1 MWIVGYCRFHFV
13 GRLMSVAMTAE
24 FVIDAGGGDLALR
37 RPRVCGHDTDPDRP
51 V

>member
-24 FVIDAGGGDLALR
+24 FVTDAGGGDLASRSTKRLR
-37 RPRVCGHDTDPDRP
+37 TPYRS
-51 V
+51 